1 MKKQHLG
8 MALGFALLCC
18 SAGAGAQGVLDR
30 VAAGGQLVLAHRE
43 SSVPFSYVHQGK
55 PMGYAVDL
63 CLRLAEAVRRKT
75 GMKDMAVAFLQVTP
89 ENRMAMVEQGKADL
103 ECGSTTN
110 NAERREKVA
119 FTIPHFITG
128 TRLLM
133 KASSKVTRMED
144 LAGKKLVSTRG
155 TTAYK
160 VAEKAARERLMGFT
174 LLEAPDHARAVE
186 MVEKGEADA
195 FAMDDVLLYSLAASR
210 PNPKALKVEGRFLT
224 TEALAIALPV
234 GIWLPMVLGGG
245 EELIGFAEKATSG
258 IGFLVIL
265 LVAKMLFTSTS
276 FGSGVPGGIFMP
288 ILASGT
294 LAGSIMGLVAV
305 HAGVPQ
311 EHVAVFAVCAMAGT
325 LAASVKAPVTSIL
338 LTVEMS
344 GTLVHMLPV
353 TACAFVALLV
363 SDLLHIS
370 PIYSALL
377 DRYVQAHPDDGT
389 ALRRDSAGRASGN
402 AVMEFAVEAGS
413 PVAGRAL
420 SDVSWPSGAA
430 IVDIR
435 RGDDEI
441 VPTSTTVVEA
451 GDYLLVMFPATHL
464 AQVRSDMAPLCGASD

>member
-8 MALGFALLCC
+8 MALGFALWCC

-63 CLRLAEAVRRKT
+63 CLRLAEAVRKKT

-224 TEALAIALPV
+224 TEALAIPLPKQDAAFKKV
-234 GIWLPMVLGGG
+234 VD
-245 EELIGFAEKATSG
+245 EEMRRLITSRE
-258 IGFLVIL
+258 
-265 LVAKMLFTSTS
+265 
-276 FGSGVPGGIFMP
+276 
-288 ILASGT
+288 ILA
-294 LAGSIMGLVAV
+294 IYDKWFMQPIP
-305 HAGVPQ
+305 PQ
-311 EHVAVFAVCAMAGT
+311 
-325 LAASVKAPVTSIL
+325 
-338 LTVEMS
+338 
-344 GTLVHMLPV
+344 
-353 TACAFVALLV
+353 
-363 SDLLHIS
+363 
-370 PIYSALL
+370 
-377 DRYVQAHPDDGT
+377 
-389 ALRRDSAGRASGN
+389 
-402 AVMEFAVEAGS
+402 
-413 PVAGRAL
+413 GRAL
-420 SDVSWPSGAA
+420 NLPVS
-430 IVDIR
+430 
-435 RGDDEI
+435 
-441 VPTSTTVVEA
+441 
-451 GDYLLVMFPATHL
+451 YLLRDFWKYPTD
-464 AQVRSDMAPLCGASD
+464 QVPF